1 METGLVKKE
10 DTQASV
16 ALRMPP
22 KAFLQEYS
30 PAKCLVKYIEVNSA
44 AVALKTDAP
53 SLVQVNKTYGHRYL
67 IGYLSLCIVNLCE
80 YLGKKYAMTEQQI
93 NETAEL
99 VYIDNS
105 YMTLADITMV
115 LTQIKQGKRGGNLY
129 ENINGRK
136 IAEVFAAYAQERAD
150 TAVEQQRNRE
160 EVIKKHGYGK
170 CAILSE
176 NDVYVGYEQLRQRKE
191 QEEHAKMDAK
201 KQYCQYLQNKVKAY
215 MEKHRDN

>member
-1 METGLVKKE
+1 METGIVKKE
-10 DTQASV
+10 ETQASV

-30 PAKCLVKYIEVNSA
+30 PAKCLVKYIEVNCA

-53 SLVQVNKTYGHRYL
+53 SLAQVNKTYGHRYL

-80 YLGKKYAMTEQQI
+80 YLGKKYAMTEDQI
-93 NETAEL
+93 SETSEL
-99 VYIDNS
+99 IYIDNS

-160 EVIKKHGYGK
+160 EVIKKHGYDK
-170 CAILSE
+170 CSILSE

-191 QEEHAKMDAK
+191 QEEHSKMDAK
-201 KQYCQYLQNKVKAY
+201 KQYCEYLRNKVKAY
-215 MEKHRDN
+215 LEKHKGN

>member
-10 DTQASV
+10 EPQASV

-53 SLVQVNKTYGHRYL
+53 SLAQVNKTYGHRYL

-99 VYIDNS
+99 IYSDNY

-115 LTQIKQGKRGGNLY
+115 FTQIKQGKRGGNLY

-136 IAEVFAAYAQERAD
+136 IVEVFADYSGERAT
-150 TAVEQQRNRE
+150 TAMEQQRNRE
-160 EVIKKHGYGK
+160 EVIKRHGYDR
-170 CAILSE
+170 CSTLSE

-191 QEEHAKMDAK
+191 QEEHAKMDAEM
-201 KQYCQYLQNKVKAY
+201 QYCECLKNRVKAY
-215 MEKHRDN
+215 CEKNRVN